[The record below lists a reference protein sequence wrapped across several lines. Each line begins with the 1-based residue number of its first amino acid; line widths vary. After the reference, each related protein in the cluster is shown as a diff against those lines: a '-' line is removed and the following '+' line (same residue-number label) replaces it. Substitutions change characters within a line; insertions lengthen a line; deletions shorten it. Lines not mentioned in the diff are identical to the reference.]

1 MSNLMILIIC
11 GYVQEYKKLINIIP
25 TEYHRILMIT
35 AINALNA
42 GGIVSAPRVTR
53 QKPQR

>member
-1 MSNLMILIIC
+1 MILIIC